1 MTTSE
6 FIDNFK
12 PCPPI
17 PELASVWC
25 EERHEAILRH
35 IKTNLSEALNR
46 VILEQPVG
54 DLKQLVIGA
63 VEAKLREVNQRL
75 AELQS

>member
-1 MTTSE
+1 MNGS
-6 FIDNFK
+6 
-12 PCPPI
+12 
-17 PELASVWC
+17 L
-25 EERHEAILRH
+25 
-35 IKTNLSEALNR
+35 